1 MIDPRQAIFAAVRD
15 AAPQGLFNDDGNI
28 LALDN
33 LLDAFKVPR
42 AGGPPAAPSARSEP
56 AWITIGRALIGT
68 REIPGPQHNSWIA
81 KGWARLGAG
90 WFNDDET
97 PWCGF
102 FVAHC
107 LDAAGLAFPGKG
119 QFARALAWKTYG
131 RGLASPAVGAI
142 GVKGRAGGGH
152 VFFIVGET
160 PDKRF
165 FKVLEG
171 NANNMVRIG
180 DVAKADVLAIRWP
193 AAPLPLPA
201 KPRALPVMAKGTIAV
216 SEA

>member
-1 MIDPRQAIFAAVRD
+1 MTTRKAIFDAIRDSRGRGWPANDPEIRTIDAFLDGIGVPRPGADVRD
-15 AAPQGLFNDDGNI
+15 APAT
-28 LALDN
+28 LD
-33 LLDAFKVPR
+33 
-42 AGGPPAAPSARSEP
+42 PP
-56 AWITIGRALIGT
+56 WVTVGRTLIGQ
-68 REIPGPQHNSWIA
+68 REIPGPRHNSWIA
-81 KGWARLGAG
+81 SGWARLGAK

-107 LDAAGLAFPGKG
+107 LDAAGMPYPAGG
-119 QFARALAWKTYG
+119 TFARALAWKDYG
-131 RGLASPAVGAI
+131 RGLTSPAVGAI

-160 PDKRF
+160 ADKRY

-193 AAPLPLPA
+193 PAAAVPLP
-201 KPRALPVMAKGTIAV
+201 KDRRLPVMTRGAIAE